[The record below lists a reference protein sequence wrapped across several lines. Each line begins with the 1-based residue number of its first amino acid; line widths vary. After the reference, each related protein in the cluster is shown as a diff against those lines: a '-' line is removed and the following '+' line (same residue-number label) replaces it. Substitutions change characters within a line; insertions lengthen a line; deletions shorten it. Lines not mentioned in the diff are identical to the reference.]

1 MLAHVI
7 QLLQCRL
14 HMRCPIC
21 FVELLKIWFDF
32 HHVRVQIKHG
42 IVPLLVNDIMC
53 IRSPNTYTLS
63 LKNLQLTQQKISDYM
78 VLRCWRIEGL
88 RGQPDGGG

>member
-1 MLAHVI
+1 
-7 QLLQCRL
+7 
-14 HMRCPIC
+14 
-21 FVELLKIWFDF
+21 
-32 HHVRVQIKHG
+32 
-42 IVPLLVNDIMC
+42 MC

-88 RGQPDGGG
+88 RGQPDGGGMNGSRIKFLSQETNLCPTFKPQVKIPEGK